1 VVWWLSAAI
10 VAGVTQRYGAGFF
23 VGIAAALGVG
33 RGRTRRAAAFLLAV
47 ACVVHGAV
55 ASDRLDRARDRLRAA
70 GPRLSLEGRV
80 ADFPS
85 THTYGTECAFD
96 ASLDGGPVRLRLRL
110 TRFDV
115 HYGDRMRVHAV
126 AVETRT
132 PLRALFA
139 QGLVGVARAGYGD
152 VVLLE
157 RGGGGLRGGL
167 WRVHRAARVR
177 LSRRLGS
184 RAGLPLAL
192 LIGERG
198 LVDGRTRA
206 AFSALGIT
214 HLLALSGMHLG
225 ILAAMAWWA
234 MRRRGARRR
243 AMLTTLAVLLAVYVG
258 VVGDVVSLR
267 RALVMALVLIAGRG
281 LERPADPVAALGRA
295 LFALLALWPP
305 VIYSVGFQ
313 LSFAAT
319 FAVIVVVTH
328 LPTRPQHGLVRRVLA
343 DAAIA
348 PVASAGVLAAVAPL
362 QLAYFGMVSAMS
374 PLATVAFLPPVA
386 AMLVGGGVA
395 ALLADVPGAG
405 RAACAALGVL
415 GEVTAR
421 SAGALAAHGSWA
433 LRFPVPDMPVYYAG
447 LALAWWGR
455 RRVWPVA
462 VGIALCALAFRLGR
476 S

>member
-1 VVWWLSAAI
+1 
-10 VAGVTQRYGAGFF
+10 
-23 VGIAAALGVG
+23 
-33 RGRTRRAAAFLLAV
+33 
-47 ACVVHGAV
+47 
-55 ASDRLDRARDRLRAA
+55 
-70 GPRLSLEGRV
+70 
-80 ADFPS
+80 
-85 THTYGTECAFD
+85 
-96 ASLDGGPVRLRLRL
+96 
-110 TRFDV
+110 
-115 HYGDRMRVHAV
+115 
-126 AVETRT
+126 
-132 PLRALFA
+132 
-139 QGLVGVARAGYGD
+139 
-152 VVLLE
+152 
-157 RGGGGLRGGL
+157 
-167 WRVHRAARVR
+167 
-177 LSRRLGS
+177 
-184 RAGLPLAL
+184 
-192 LIGERG
+192 
-198 LVDGRTRA
+198 
-206 AFSALGIT
+206 
-214 HLLALSGMHLG
+214 
-225 ILAAMAWWA
+225 
-234 MRRRGARRR
+234 
-243 AMLTTLAVLLAVYVG
+243 
-258 VVGDVVSLR
+258 VSLR

-433 LRFPVPDMPVYYAG
+433 LRLPVPDMPVYYAG